1 MIAWAIEALIASAA
15 LMALVLLVRGPVR
28 RAFGPGVAYALWAL
42 PLLRLLMPPLP
53 AEWHEAAVSP
63 ISQAGETITVL
74 VIEPAGMVAAPVSS
88 FPSLGL
94 VLALLWSAGAAVFL
108 IWHSLRHASFCRR
121 LLRGATR
128 VGRHGAI
135 EVIESPA
142 VPGPLAFG
150 IFRRY
155 VAFPRDF
162 AERYDT
168 DERDLALAHELGH
181 HARGDL
187 VANWTAL
194 IVLAL
199 HWFNPIAWRAFRA
212 FRADQELANDARVLA
227 GRSAFDR
234 HAYACAIVKT
244 AHGGNFSAAC
254 HLHAVDNL
262 KGRLKMLNTSR
273 RSRRRIAAGTASVA
287 AIVCAGLGL
296 TASGTQAAERIK
308 TATGIDLDQIEAA
321 IPAPATVP
329 AVPATAAQP
338 AAPTLAAM
346 TPAKRDGKDK
356 KRVVVV
362 KNGESKVYEGADA
375 DAYLAAHPDTMPPMP
390 AMTKMPPMPPM
401 PPVASMD
408 AARANPPMRP
418 EHYRVMFRR
427 SDVPQVSSTNCPGD
441 NLNPTV
447 INTRDGHQQKIV
459 ICTNRIEAQ
468 AKRGEAMAARAAEMQ
483 VNAGEIRRSAMSAA
497 LASLKATRAQMASN
511 RDMGEEARNE
521 VLASLDESI
530 AELRSEMNSKD

>member
-1 MIAWAIEALIASAA
+1 MIAWAIETLIATTA
-15 LMALVLLVRGPVR
+15 LMALVMLVRGPVR

-42 PLLRLLMPPLP
+42 PLLRLLLPPLP
-53 AEWHEAAVSP
+53 ADWHEAAVSP
-63 ISQAGETITVL
+63 ISQASETITVL
-74 VIEPAGMVAAPVSS
+74 VIEPAGMAAAPVSS

-108 IWHSLRHASFCRR
+108 VWHSLRHASFCRR

-128 VGRHGAI
+128 VGRHGAV
-135 EVIESPA
+135 EVVESPA
-142 VPGPLAFG
+142 APGPLAFG

-162 AERYDT
+162 AERYDS

-187 VANWTAL
+187 IANWTAL

-227 GRSAFDR
+227 GRSAIDR
-234 HAYACAIVKT
+234 HTYACAIVKT

-262 KGRLKMLNTSR
+262 KGRLKMLTTSR
-273 RSRRRIAAGTASVA
+273 RSRRRIAAGAASVA

-308 TATGIDLDQIEAA
+308 TAAGLDLDQIEAA
-321 IPAPATVP
+321 MPAPATTPSVPVVP
-329 AVPATAAQP
+329 AVPTAPDDAVARAN
-338 AAPTLAAM
+338 AAVAAA
-346 TPAKRDGKDK
+346 TPAKPKRTRIVVMKDGKGK
-356 KRVVVV
+356 I
-362 KNGESKVYEGADA
+362 YEGAEA
-375 DAYLAAHPDTMPPMP
+375 DAFLAGHPD
-390 AMTKMPPMPPM
+390 AMPPMPPM
-401 PPVASMD
+401 PAMAPLAERAKMPAASRERM
-408 AARANPPMRP
+408 
-418 EHYRVMFRR
+418 VRR
-427 SDVPQVSSTNCPGD
+427 IDMPQVSSANCPGAD
-441 NLNPTV
+441 LNPTV
-447 INTRDGHQQKIV
+447 INTRDGGQRKIV

-468 AKRGEAMAARAAEMQ
+468 AQRAEKMAARSAEMQ
-483 VNAGEIRRSAMSAA
+483 VNAGEIRRNA
-497 LASLKATRAQMASN
+497 LSVALSSLQATRAQMAGN
-511 RDMGEEARNE
+511 RDMGEDTRRE

-530 AELRSEMNSKD
+530 AELRSEMKSKD

>member
-1 MIAWAIEALIASAA
+1 MIAWAVEALLASTA

-42 PLLRLLMPPLP
+42 PLLRLLLPPLP

-63 ISQAGETITVL
+63 ISQAGEAITVL
-74 VIEPAGMVAAPVSS
+74 VIEPASVAAAPVSHL
-88 FPSLGL
+88 PSLGL
-94 VLALLWSAGAAVFL
+94 ALALLWSAGAAVFL
-108 IWHSLRHASFCRR
+108 VWHTLRHASFCRR

-128 VGRHGAI
+128 VGRHGAV
-135 EVIESPA
+135 EVVESPA
-142 VPGPLAFG
+142 APGPLAFG

-162 AERYDT
+162 AERYDH

-187 VANWTAL
+187 IANWTAL

-227 GRSAFDR
+227 GRSAIDR

-308 TATGIDLDQIEAA
+308 TAAGIDLDQIEAA

-329 AVPATAAQP
+329 SVPAVPATPPVAAAKID
-338 AAPTLAAM
+338 AATAAGDAKA
-346 TPAKRDGKDK
+346 PKRDRKRIVIMKDGK
-356 KRVVVV
+356 
-362 KNGESKVYEGADA
+362 GTIFTGAEA
-375 DAYLAAHPDTMPPMP
+375 DAYLAAHPEAMPPMP
-390 AMTKMPPMPPM
+390 AMPLMAPMEAMRKMPPSRM
-401 PPVASMD
+401 
-408 AARANPPMRP
+408 
-418 EHYRVMFRR
+418 RVMVRR
-427 SDVPQVSSTNCPGD
+427 MDMPQVSSTNCPGD

-447 INTRDGHQQKIV
+447 INTRDGGQRKIV

-468 AKRGEAMAARAAEMQ
+468 AKRGEAMAARAYAMQ
-483 VNAGEIRRSAMSAA
+483 VNAGEIRRNA
-497 LASLKATRAQMASN
+497 LSTALGSLQATRAQMAAN
-511 RDMGEEARNE
+511 REMGEDARKE
-521 VLASLDESI
+521 VLSSLDESI
-530 AELRSEMNSKD
+530 AELRSEMASKD